1 MSHWFFLPHLSGLR
15 ISGPDAAT
23 FVHAQ
28 FTSDLLSPAGPSN
41 WRLTAWCNPKGRVE
55 AVIVVRA
62 HEDRVDLIVPAVQI
76 ETLPQALSRYAI
88 GRKLQFSDPLAVA
101 GAFAR
106 PDPRCTLAIDPQRA
120 LDLDQADAREDADS
134 ARKWRLCDLH
144 SGIAWLS
151 PQTSRQFLPQA
162 LGLEERGGLSY
173 RKGCYPGQEVIAR
186 VHFLG
191 RAKEHLSAF
200 LLDATAEI
208 SDNRVQ
214 DHAGQQVG
222 VVLGS
227 EPTGNHRFGLAVIST
242 AVDLAGT
249 FECAGRKLEFQ
260 SMSPCASI
268 DAEN

>member
-1 MSHWFFLPHLSGLR
+1 MSHWFCLPHLSGLR
-15 ISGPDAAT
+15 ISGADAAA

-28 FTSDLLSPAGPSN
+28 FTSDLLSPAGPSK
-41 WRLTAWCNPKGRVE
+41 WRLTAWCNPKGRVIG
-55 AVIVVRA
+55 VIVVRA
-62 HEDRVDLIVPAVQI
+62 HEDRVDLVVPASQI

-88 GRKLQFSDPLAVA
+88 GRKLRFSDPLAVA
-101 GAFAR
+101 GTFAR
-106 PDPRCTLAIDPQRA
+106 TDPRCTLAIDPQRA
-120 LDLDQADAREDADS
+120 LDLDQAEALEDRES
-134 ARKWRLCDLH
+134 AQRWRLCDLR

-151 PQTSRQFLPQA
+151 PQTSGQFLPQA

-173 RKGCYPGQEVIAR
+173 RKGCYPGQEIIAR

-191 RAKEHLSAF
+191 RAKERLSAF
-200 LLDATAEI
+200 LLDETAEI

-222 VVLGS
+222 VILGS
-227 EPTGNHRFGLAVIST
+227 EPTGTRRFGLAVTST
-242 AVDLAGT
+242 AADLAGS